1 MAVSSER
8 TGCGGAVVGEG
19 WDDAVAAPT
28 QLIDPAL
35 GELPHD
41 LWLAMRTLYRLAR
54 VATTRAPRR
63 EQESREYGACR
74 LDLNGVA
81 VVFRVAKTTPTKV
94 GQFVTVWKRPRPSD
108 EIAPLDSRD
117 GVDVLIV
124 SVAADASQ
132 RGQFVFDQQAL
143 LEYGVMSRDGHGGKR
158 AIRVYP
164 PWSKPVAKDAIR
176 TQRWQLR
183 YFVALAPQEVG
194 AAARLRELLHV

>member
-1 MAVSSER
+1 MATSSEG
-8 TGCGGAVVGEG
+8 TVYGGAVVGEG
-19 WDDAVAAPT
+19 WDDGVAAT
-28 QLIDPAL
+28 AQLIDPAL

-41 LWLAMRTLYRLAR
+41 LLLAMRTLYRLAR

-74 LDLNGVA
+74 LDLDGVA

-108 EIAPLDSRD
+108 EITPLDSRD

-124 SVAADASQ
+124 SVADASQ

-143 LEYGVMSRDGHGGKR
+143 LEYGVMSRDGQGGKR

-183 YFVALAPQEVG
+183 YFVALTPQEAG

>member
-1 MAVSSER
+1 MAASSNEIVYD
-8 TGCGGAVVGEG
+8 AVVGEG
-19 WDDAVAAPT
+19 GEEGVTAPT
-28 QLIDPAL
+28 RVVDPAV
-35 GELPHD
+35 GELPQE
-41 LWLAMRTLYRLAR
+41 LVLAMDTLYRLAR

-74 LDLNGVA
+74 LDLDGVA

-94 GQFVTVWKRPRPSD
+94 GQFVTIWKRPLPSD

-117 GVDVLIV
+117 GVDVLVV
-124 SVAADASQ
+124 SVTDACHH
-132 RGQFVFDQQAL
+132 GQFVFDQRAL
-143 LEYGVMSRDGHGGKR
+143 LEYGVMSRDGQGGKR

-164 PWSKPVAKDAIR
+164 PWSKPVSKDAIR

-183 YFVALAPQEVG
+183 YFVPLAPQEAS